1 MPKIKIDGKEIEFKQ
16 GQTIIEA
23 AKDHGIEIAHFCW
36 HPKLSVSG
44 NCRMCLVEVEKMPKL
59 VIACATTAADGMV
72 VRTQSDKSLAARN
85 AVMEFFLINH
95 PLDCPICDEA
105 GECKLQDYTYKHSVG
120 ESRFVEEKVKKG
132 KRIQIGPYVMFD
144 ADRCIM
150 CSRCIRFCDEIA
162 KDPELTFTKRGDRVF
177 LTTYPGEKLD
187 NLYSMNVVDICPVGA
202 LTNSDFRF
210 KSRVWEMSLTNSVCT
225 GCARG
230 CNIEL
235 WVRNNEVLRLVPK
248 YNEDVNS
255 YWMCDHGRVNT
266 FKFVNA
272 KDRVDGP
279 HIRVEGNLVRVGWDE
294 AYAEAASRLKGFS
307 KDEIAVLGSAFA
319 TVEDNYAAAKFAKS
333 VLGTGNLD
341 FVKHVDPAFGDDI
354 LRKNDITP
362 NSFGAEL
369 AGVKPSKNGND
380 FNGIIKGI
388 KEGKIKALYILE
400 DDIIAANTELESV
413 FAKLDLL
420 IAHATNFNKT
430 TVLAD
435 IVFPASTYAEKNGT
449 FVNFSGRVQRIRP
462 AVATLDVDRAL
473 EGMSMSRWDKFGTK
487 FDRWAQGKH
496 FDARASWKILVGLA
510 SALGQ
515 KMKYGMAEEVFLDLA
530 ANTNPFNGLD
540 YDTLGEL
547 GVQLNN
553 LNSKPSDKN

>member
-530 ANTNPFNGLD
+530 ANIEAFNGLD
-540 YDTLGEL
+540 YDTLAEL